1 MAEQDIIERLGALLG
16 PDRVDASN
24 AAREIAAGDFFRT
37 TQPPACVVRPRDK
50 HEVASVV
57 ACAAEAGYAVHPRGG
72 GMSFSGGYAPRS
84 PRSITL
90 DLSAMNE
97 VLEINEQDLYVIVQ
111 PGCSWLKLYETL
123 RAKGLRVPAFGTRSG
138 RQATV
143 GGSLSQTGMML
154 GSSRYGMTIEQV
166 LGLEVVLG
174 DGSLVRTGHWAF
186 GPGKPYFRFGAPDL
200 TGPFLGDFGAM
211 GVKVEIALRL
221 MEWPA
226 HEGTASFAFDTFDSL
241 HQAETTIQRLGLA
254 AEMIAFDDNLQ
265 RLTMDGIGLREDAR
279 VLAGLVREKGLV
291 GGVVSAVKFA
301 VAGKGF
307 MAGSAYT
314 LHIVTEARH
323 KAAVDASLAEI
334 RQIAKSAGGRE
345 IADTVAQMIRIDP
358 YPHMDQVLGA
368 RGERWVPMPFAVPA
382 SQGLAAMKRID
393 EVLARHAEIMGR
405 LGIEVGLLVGSYAP
419 VLFNLDLMIYWP
431 DRPTPL
437 HRATAS
443 KEKVAQGDSF
453 ADNPEARAFLSD
465 LWSELMDATAE
476 FGANY
481 IGIAGPDLR
490 FPENRDPG
498 NVALLQ
504 GFKHAVDPA
513 CTLSPGAFGLTP
525 SSSGAS
531 PG

>member
-1 MAEQDIIERLGALLG
+1 MAQSGRDIVELLTEALGA
-16 PDRVDASN
+16 DRVDSSN
-24 AAREIAAGDFFRT
+24 EAREIAAGDFFRVT
-37 TQPPACVVRPRDK
+37 EPPACVVRPRDK
-50 HEVASVV
+50 HEVARAV
-57 ACAAEAGYAVHPRGG
+57 ACAAEAGYKVHPRGG

-90 DLSAMNE
+90 DLSAMDE
-97 VLEINEQDLYVIVQ
+97 VLEINEQDLYVVVQ
-111 PGCSWLKLYETL
+111 PGCTWLKLYEAL
-123 RAKGLRVPAFGTRSG
+123 RARGLRVPAYGTRSG
-138 RQATV
+138 RKATV

-174 DGSLVRTGHWAF
+174 DGSLARTGHWAF
-186 GPGKPYFRFGAPDL
+186 GPGRPYFRFGAPDL
-200 TGPFLGDFGAM
+200 TGPFLGDFGAL

-226 HEGTASFAFDTFDSL
+226 HEGAASFAFDSFAGL
-241 HQAETTIQRLGLA
+241 HEAETTIQRLGLA
-254 AEMIAFDDNLQ
+254 AEMIGFDENLQ
-265 RLTMDGIGLREDAR
+265 RLTMDGIGLKEDAR
-279 VLAGLVREKGLV
+279 VLGKLVREKGLV

-301 VAGKGF
+301 AAGKGF

-314 LHIVTEARH
+314 LHVVTEGRH
-323 KAAVDASLAEI
+323 KPAVDAAMEEI
-334 RQIAKSAGGRE
+334 RQIAAAAGGKE
-345 IADTVAQMIRIDP
+345 IADTVARMIRIDP

-382 SQGLAAMKRID
+382 SQGLAAMQRID
-393 EVLARHAEIMGR
+393 AVLARHADTMAR

-431 DRPTPL
+431 DRPTAL

-443 KEKVAQGDSF
+443 RDKVAQGESF
-453 ADNPEARAFLSD
+453 ADNPEARRFLSD

-481 IGIAGPDLR
+481 IGIGGPDLR
-490 FPENRDPG
+490 FQENRDPG

-513 CTLSPGAFGLTP
+513 CTLSPGAFGL
-525 SSSGAS
+525 S
-531 PG
+531 PLSC